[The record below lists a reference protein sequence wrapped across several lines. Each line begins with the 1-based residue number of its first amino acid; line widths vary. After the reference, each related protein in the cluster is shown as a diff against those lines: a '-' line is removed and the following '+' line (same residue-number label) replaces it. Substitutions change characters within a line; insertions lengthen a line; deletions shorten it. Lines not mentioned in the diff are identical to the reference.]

1 MNRVGITTNEIHV
14 EGMCDGLVRNDNHVI
29 MSKKCIY
36 SNSGSVC
43 AGVKPVFFSDWE
55 KIDSEEVRRG
65 EARGK
70 PREKLQDVEE
80 MLLVARTQG
89 PTTL

>member
-1 MNRVGITTNEIHV
+1 MLKT
-14 EGMCDGLVRNDNHVI
+14 CFQ
-29 MSKKCIY
+29 

-55 KIDSEEVRRG
+55 KINSEEVRRG

-70 PREKLQDVEE
+70 PREKMQDVEE

-89 PTTL
+89 PITL